1 MALWIILGLT
11 MLIGCSNFMSYS
23 RHASSDIPFEKR
35 RPPSDNKPIIIST
48 KGPQLQP
55 EYYEI
60 MGNVNSKINNPRIV
74 QKRCEEATELL
85 RYEAGVV
92 GADGLINVSCKWDTK
107 GEEASGTAIIFKS
120 REETSSVLKDIKAN
134 LE

>member
-1 MALWIILGLT
+1 
-11 MLIGCSNFMSYS
+11 
-23 RHASSDIPFEKR
+23 
-35 RPPSDNKPIIIST
+35 
-48 KGPQLQP
+48 
-55 EYYEI
+55 